1 MQLALYVLRRV
12 LSVIPTLF
20 GVTLIAFFLTY
31 MLPGNPALV
40 KAGSIPTPEHIAEVE
55 RQMGLDQPM
64 LVQYSCYVTG
74 LASWA
79 LGEAAA
85 TGRPV
90 LQDFLQRLP
99 ATMELTLASLLL

>member
-1 MQLALYVLRRV
+1 MQLALYGLRRV
-12 LSVIPTLF
+12 LSVIPTLL
-20 GVTLIAFFLTY
+20 GGTLIAFFLSY

-40 KAGSIPTPEHIAEVE
+40 KAGSLATPEHIAEVK

-64 LVQYSCYVTG
+64 WVQYWGYVRG
-74 LASWA
+74 LAA
-79 LGEAAA
+79 GDLGESAA

-99 ATMELTLASLLL
+99 ATMELTLAS